1 MIGEWTFLGS
11 FQKQH
16 LLEQASSPELCG
28 EALARIFLPPPASL
42 IFVFTKRKWKRTHLA
57 LKQHPPSPGLC
68 YSLSVSPA
76 CDFTCRGTEDFYDI
90 WYHVAIPLG
99 QLTDLDPRITHS
111 SFGNHA
117 GLRTFFFFSCVLS
130 VITKGINYSARPGR
144 EGNNISKSLM

>member
-1 MIGEWTFLGS
+1 MDFFGQLSKATSVGAGIQSWAVWRSTRQNIPPS
-11 FQKQH
+11 
-16 LLEQASSPELCG
+16 
-28 EALARIFLPPPASL
+28 PPPSL
-42 IFVFTKRKWKRTHLA
+42 IFVFTKRKWKCSLLA
-57 LKQHPPSPGLC
+57 LRQHRPSPGLC

-111 SFGNHA
+111 LFGNHA
-117 GLRTFFFFSCVLS
+117 GPRTFFFSSCILS